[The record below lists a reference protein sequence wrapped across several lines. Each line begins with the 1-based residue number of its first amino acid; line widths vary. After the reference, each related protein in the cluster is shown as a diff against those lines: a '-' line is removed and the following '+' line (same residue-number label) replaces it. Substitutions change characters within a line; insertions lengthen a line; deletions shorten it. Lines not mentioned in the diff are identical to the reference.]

1 MNDTPQDRRRSRK
14 GNPHPCPWES
24 LREKERTF
32 MATIAKRRDR
42 YVIDCYDQHGK
53 RYRKTLPEGTTK
65 QRARELLRDIETKIE
80 RRTFA
85 HEKKILTF
93 AEVKAQWLGYKKQF
107 LRETTW
113 EVCEM
118 NLRNHFSD
126 LDQIKISQIATT
138 TVENFIGMRQGMNI
152 NTLRKLLVTFNQVMA
167 YAVRHKFIDFNPVRD
182 AERPRRQ
189 GKEGDE
195 KAIAILNPEQIR
207 AFLEAETDEK
217 YKTLFLVAIMTGARQ
232 GEILGLKWSDVDFSK
247 KQISI
252 NRTFNHGRFFTP
264 KTKGSVRRIDL
275 APVVVKEL
283 AGWKLKSGGQDEGL
297 IFPNEAGEPMNYSNM
312 VQRHF
317 HQALQ
322 KAGTDRIRF
331 HDLRHTFASLLLNQG
346 TNIKYVQTQLGHS
359 SPTVTLNV
367 YSHLMKSENQE
378 DVCRLENAIFQT
390 TGHNLVTNEE
400 KGLTANG

>member
-1 MNDTPQDRRRSRK
+1 
-14 GNPHPCPWES
+14 
-24 LREKERTF
+24 

-275 APVVVKEL
+275 APVVVNEL

>member
-1 MNDTPQDRRRSRK
+1 
-14 GNPHPCPWES
+14 
-24 LREKERTF
+24 

>member
-1 MNDTPQDRRRSRK
+1 
-14 GNPHPCPWES
+14 
-24 LREKERTF
+24 
-32 MATIAKRRDR
+32 
-42 YVIDCYDQHGK
+42 
-53 RYRKTLPEGTTK
+53 
-65 QRARELLRDIETKIE
+65 
-80 RRTFA
+80 
-85 HEKKILTF
+85 
-93 AEVKAQWLGYKKQF
+93 
-107 LRETTW
+107 
-113 EVCEM
+113 M

-400 KGLTANG
+400 KGLTANC

>member
-1 MNDTPQDRRRSRK
+1 
-14 GNPHPCPWES
+14 
-24 LREKERTF
+24 
-32 MATIAKRRDR
+32 
-42 YVIDCYDQHGK
+42 
-53 RYRKTLPEGTTK
+53 
-65 QRARELLRDIETKIE
+65 
-80 RRTFA
+80 
-85 HEKKILTF
+85 
-93 AEVKAQWLGYKKQF
+93 
-107 LRETTW
+107 
-113 EVCEM
+113 
-118 NLRNHFSD
+118 
-126 LDQIKISQIATT
+126 
-138 TVENFIGMRQGMNI
+138 
-152 NTLRKLLVTFNQVMA
+152 
-167 YAVRHKFIDFNPVRD
+167 
-182 AERPRRQ
+182 
-189 GKEGDE
+189 
-195 KAIAILNPEQIR
+195 
-207 AFLEAETDEK
+207 
-217 YKTLFLVAIMTGARQ
+217 MTGARQ